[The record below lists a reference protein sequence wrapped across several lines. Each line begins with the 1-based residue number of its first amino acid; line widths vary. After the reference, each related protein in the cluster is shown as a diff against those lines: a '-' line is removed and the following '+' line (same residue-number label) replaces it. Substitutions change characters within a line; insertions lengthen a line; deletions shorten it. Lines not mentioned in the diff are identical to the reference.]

1 MTDVVVDASVWVS
14 RLVDADVHHARCQTW
29 LEDQASEGGLLVAP
43 VLVLGEVAG
52 AISRRTNQPG
62 LAHRAVKVLTA
73 LPGLRLVSVDPSLA
87 GLAARL
93 AGDHA
98 LRGADAVYIAT
109 ASQLGLPLV
118 TLDGEQLQRA
128 QSIVSTSSPWES

>member
-14 RLVDADVHHARCQTW
+14 RLVESDVHHARCQDW
-29 LEDQASEGGLLVAP
+29 MENQASEGGLLVAP
-43 VLVLGEVAG
+43 VLVLAEVAA
-52 AISRRTNQPG
+52 AISRRTNRPS
-62 LAHRAVKVLTA
+62 LAHQAVKILQA
-73 LPGLRLVSVDPSLA
+73 LPRLRLVSMDPTLA
-87 GLAARL
+87 GLAAGL

-98 LRGADAVYIAT
+98 LRGADAVYVAT

-128 QSIVSTSSPWES
+128 RALVPTSSP

>member
-14 RLVDADVHHARCQTW
+14 RLVDSDMHHARCQAW
-29 LEDQASEGGLLVAP
+29 MENQATEGGLLVAP
-43 VLVLGEVAG
+43 VLVLAEVAG
-52 AISRRTNQPG
+52 AISRRTNQPN
-62 LAHRAVKVLTA
+62 LAHQAVKVLQA
-73 LPGLRLVSVDPSLA
+73 VPNLRLVSMDPSLA

-98 LRGADAVYIAT
+98 LRGTDAVYVAT

-128 QSIVSTSSPWES
+128 RSIVSTSSP